1 MAGGDVGFE
10 DGDFVVEVG
19 GAGSEGGV
27 VGGDGLGVGGLGEE
41 GVGG

>member
-10 DGDFVVEVG
+10 DGNFVVEVG
-19 GAGSEGGV
+19 WAGGEGGV

-41 GVGG
+41 GVGV

>member
-19 GAGSEGGV
+19 RTRSEGGI